1 MSRIFEVVQAM
12 SGQGNC
18 ITIPTPY
25 LDFVFADPQAH
36 LLGAI
41 LNQLVF
47 WSGKPSSQEN
57 GWFYKTHEEL
67 AAEIH
72 GVKPDQVRKA
82 VDKLITKYL
91 PGVIQEA
98 KRKVN
103 GTPKKHYRVD
113 GDALIAKIFPPAL
126 ESAILPNGNGDIAES
141 NRQKSQM
148 ETAESPDLGDG
159 NIADSYLYTDQYTD
173 QNKQIIKPVGQLAEP
188 ADPQAD
194 DSLKIDYQAVLD
206 VFHATL
212 PTMPKVLKITDGRRK
227 VLRKLW
233 KDYDLNQDKWG
244 AYLRYIAKKCQ
255 WMLEDRPD
263 TNSGKTWRKK
273 DFDYLITENCYLK
286 VKEFRADDLPKV
298 QKLDTTARDDAYLRI
313 VTQRRKPLNE
323 VERIA
328 QQMAGSLGRMTDYD
342 ARKAW
347 AGIWGKAVDQACEND
362 LGRLAG

>member
-12 SGQGNC
+12 SGQKNC
-18 ITIPTPY
+18 IVIPGPY
-25 LDFVFADPQAH
+25 LDFFSSDQQSFALA
-36 LLGAI
+36 AV

-47 WSGKPSSQEN
+47 WTGKSSQDD

-67 AAEIH
+67 ASELR
-72 GVKPDQVRKA
+72 GVSEDQVQRVVSKLRKR
-82 VDKLITKYL
+82 YL
-91 PGVIQEA
+91 PGVIEVST
-98 KRKVN
+98 RKVN
-103 GTPKKHYRVD
+103 GTPKNHYRID
-113 GDALIAKIFPPAL
+113 GDKLIALIFPPAV
-126 ESAILPNGNGDIAES
+126 ESAESRNGKREVTESITQNHGVENAEVQEQCRDS
-141 NRQKSQM
+141 
-148 ETAESPDLGDG
+148 AE
-159 NIADSYLYTDQYTD
+159 SYLYTDHYSD

-206 VFHATL
+206 VFHTTL
-212 PTMPKVLKITDGRRK
+212 PTMPKVIKITDGRRK

-263 TNSGKTWRKK
+263 TNSGRTWRKK
-273 DFDYLITENCYLK
+273 DFDYLITESCYLK

-313 VTQRRKPLNE
+313 VTQRRKPRNE

-347 AGIWGKAVDQACEND
+347 AGIWGKAVDQASEND

>member
-12 SGQGNC
+12 SGQKNC
-18 ITIPTPY
+18 IVIPGPY
-25 LDFVFADPQAH
+25 LDFFSSDQQSFALA
-36 LLGAI
+36 AV

-47 WSGKPSSQEN
+47 WTGKSSQDD

-67 AAEIH
+67 ASELR
-72 GVKPDQVRKA
+72 GVSEDQVQRVVSKLRK
-82 VDKLITKYL
+82 KYL
-91 PGVIQEA
+91 PGVIEVST
-98 KRKVN
+98 RKVN
-103 GTPKKHYRVD
+103 GTPKNHYRID
-113 GDALIAKIFPPAL
+113 GDKLIALIFPPAVD
-126 ESAILPNGNGDIAES
+126 SAES
-141 NRQKSQM
+141 RNGKREVTESITQNHGV
-148 ETAESPDLGDG
+148 ENAEVQEQRRDSTE
-159 NIADSYLYTDQYTD
+159 SYLYTDHYSD

-206 VFHATL
+206 VFHTTL

-273 DFDYLITENCYLK
+273 DFDYLITEKCYLK

-298 QKLDTTARDDAYLRI
+298 HRLDTTARDDAYTRLI
-313 VTQRRKPLNE
+313 SQRRKPQNE
-323 VERIA
+323 VERLA
-328 QQMAGSLGRMTDYD
+328 KEMAGSLGRMTDYD
-342 ARKAW
+342 ARRAW
-347 AGIWGKAVDQACEND
+347 TGIWAKAVDQASEND

>member
-12 SGQGNC
+12 SGQKNC
-18 ITIPTPY
+18 IVIPGPY
-25 LDFVFADPQAH
+25 LDFFSSDQQSFALA
-36 LLGAI
+36 AV

-47 WSGKPSSQEN
+47 WTGKSSQDD

-67 AAEIH
+67 ASELR
-72 GVKPDQVRKA
+72 GVSEDQVQRVVSKLRK
-82 VDKLITKYL
+82 KYL
-91 PGVIQEA
+91 PGVIEVST
-98 KRKVN
+98 RKVN
-103 GTPKKHYRVD
+103 GTPKNHYRID
-113 GDALIAKIFPPAL
+113 GDKLIALIFPPIV
-126 ESAILPNGNGDIAES
+126 ESAESRNGKREVTESITQNHGMENAEVQEQCRDS
-141 NRQKSQM
+141 
-148 ETAESPDLGDG
+148 AE
-159 NIADSYLYTDQYTD
+159 SYLYTDQYTD

-273 DFDYLITENCYLK
+273 DFDYLITENCYIK

-313 VTQRRKPLNE
+313 VTQRRKPRNE
-323 VERIA
+323 VEHIA

-347 AGIWGKAVDQACEND
+347 AGIWGKAVDQASEND

>member
-12 SGQGNC
+12 SGQKNC
-18 ITIPTPY
+18 IVIPGPY
-25 LDFVFADPQAH
+25 LDFFASDQQSFA
-36 LLGAI
+36 LAAV

-47 WSGKPSSQEN
+47 WTGKSSQDD

-67 AAEIH
+67 AGELR
-72 GVKPDQVRKA
+72 GVSEDQVQRVVSKLRK
-82 VDKLITKYL
+82 KYL
-91 PGVIQEA
+91 PGVIEVST
-98 KRKVN
+98 RKVN
-103 GTPKKHYRVD
+103 GTPKNHYRID
-113 GDALIAKIFPPAL
+113 GDKLIALIFPPAV
-126 ESAILPNGNGDIAES
+126 ESAESRNGKREITESITQNHGMENAEVQEQS
-141 NRQKSQM
+141 RDS
-148 ETAESPDLGDG
+148 AE
-159 NIADSYLYTDQYTD
+159 SYLYTDHYSD

-188 ADPQAD
+188 ADPQPD

-206 VFHATL
+206 VFHTTL

-263 TNSGKTWRKK
+263 PASGKTWRKK
-273 DFDYLITENCYLK
+273 DFDYLITEACYLK

-298 QKLDTTARDDAYLRI
+298 QRLDTTARDDAYTRLI
-313 VTQRRKPLNE
+313 SQRRKPQNE
-323 VERIA
+323 VERLA
-328 QQMAGSLGRMTDYD
+328 KEMAGSLGRMTDYD
-342 ARKAW
+342 ARRAW
-347 AGIWGKAVDQACEND
+347 TGIWAKAVEQASEND

>member
-12 SGQGNC
+12 SGQKNC
-18 ITIPTPY
+18 IVIPGPY
-25 LDFVFADPQAH
+25 LDFFSSDQQSFALA
-36 LLGAI
+36 AV

-47 WSGKPSSQEN
+47 WTGKSSQDD

-67 AAEIH
+67 ASELR
-72 GVKPDQVRKA
+72 GVSEDQVQRVVSKLRK
-82 VDKLITKYL
+82 KYL
-91 PGVIQEA
+91 PGVIEVST
-98 KRKVN
+98 RKVN
-103 GTPKKHYRVD
+103 GTPKNHYRID
-113 GDALIAKIFPPAL
+113 GDKLIALIFPAVVD
-126 ESAILPNGNGDIAES
+126 SAES
-141 NRQKSQM
+141 RNEKREGTESITQNHGM
-148 ETAESPDLGDG
+148 ENAEVQEQSRDS
-159 NIADSYLYTDQYTD
+159 AESYLYTDHYSD

-206 VFHATL
+206 VFHTTL

-255 WMLEDRPD
+255 WMLENRPD
-263 TNSGKTWRKK
+263 PASGKTWRKK
-273 DFDYLITENCYLK
+273 DFDYLITEACYLK

-298 QKLDTTARDDAYLRI
+298 QRLDTTARDDAYTRLI
-313 VTQRRKPLNE
+313 SQRRKPQNE
-323 VERIA
+323 VERLA
-328 QQMAGSLGRMTDYD
+328 KEMAGSLGRMTDYD
-342 ARKAW
+342 ARRAW
-347 AGIWGKAVDQACEND
+347 TGIWAKAVEQASEND